1 MNVESILKKVESA
14 FDANKD
20 DPSIEVEMRLG
31 KFNGS
36 MFDTNVGKD
45 VFEQILR
52 GLEQYDGWEDVKK
65 TSCEVFYRDRDSVRM
80 SVDDETGDQ
89 TIVQKRSM
97 FKGDIKK
104 VKNAPF
110 DVRFSICREVPMPQ
124 DGDYTDM
131 DRKRLKERVSFIRKN
146 LSIDMTKSTGDTV
159 DMDAEDPTS
168 YQVEFEIIT
177 PSKVETSEQLFNI
190 VHKINDIFKLL
201 SSSK

>member
-1 MNVESILKKVESA
+1 MNVESILKKVEAA

-36 MFDTNVGKD
+36 MFDTNVGKE
-45 VFEQILR
+45 VFERLLH
-52 GLEQYDGWEDVKK
+52 GLEQYDGWQDVN
-65 TSCEVFYRDRDSVRM
+65 TSSSEVFYRERDSVRM
-80 SVDDETGDQ
+80 TIDDETGDQ
-89 TIVQKRSM
+89 TIIQKRSM
-97 FKGDIKK
+97 FKEDIKK

-110 DVRFSICREVPMPQ
+110 DVRFSICREVPMPD

-131 DRKRLKERVSFIRKN
+131 DRKRFKERKSFIRKN

-159 DMDAEDPTS
+159 DMDAEDATS

-190 VHKINDIFKLL
+190 VHKINDVFKLL
-201 SSSK
+201 PSNK

>member
-159 DMDAEDPTS
+159 DMDTEDPTS

-190 VHKINDIFKLL
+190 VHKINDVFKLL

>member
-1 MNVESILKKVESA
+1 MNVESILKKVEAA
-14 FDANKD
+14 FDTNKN
-20 DPSIEVEMRLG
+20 DPLIEVEMRLG

-45 VFEQILR
+45 IFERILR
-52 GLEQYDGWEDVKK
+52 GLEQYDGWEDVKT
-65 TSCEVFYRDRDSVRM
+65 TSSEVFYRDRDSVRM
-80 SVDDETGDQ
+80 NVDDETGDQ

-97 FKGDIKK
+97 FKEDIKK

-110 DVRFSICREVPMPQ
+110 DVRFSICREVPMPE

-131 DRKRLKERVSFIRKN
+131 DRKRFKERKSFVRKN

-177 PSKVETSEQLFNI
+177 PSRVETSEQLFNI
-190 VHKINDIFKLL
+190 VHKINDVFKLL

>member
-1 MNVESILKKVESA
+1 
-14 FDANKD
+14 
-20 DPSIEVEMRLG
+20 MRLG

-45 VFEQILR
+45 VFERILN
-52 GLEQYDGWEDVKK
+52 GLEQYHGWEDVKM
-65 TSCEVFYRDRDSVRM
+65 TSSEVFYRDRDSVRM
-80 SVDDETGDQ
+80 NVDDETGDQ

-97 FKGDIKK
+97 FKEDIKK

-110 DVRFSICREVPMPQ
+110 DVRFSICREVLMPE

-131 DRKRLKERVSFIRKN
+131 DRKRFKERKSFVRKN

-168 YQVEFEIIT
+168 YQVEFEIVA
-177 PSKVETSEQLFNI
+177 PNRVETSEQLFNI
-190 VHKINDIFKLL
+190 VHKINDVFKLL
-201 SSSK
+201 SSNK

>member
-110 DVRFSICREVPMPQ
+110 DVRFSICREVAMPQ

-159 DMDAEDPTS
+159 DMDTEDPTS

-190 VHKINDIFKLL
+190 VHKINDVFKLL

>member
-104 VKNAPF
+104 VKSAPF

-159 DMDAEDPTS
+159 DMDTEDPTS